1 PADQPAGGPAP
12 AGTATSDYRVTYGWA
27 VPSHRATVSHTVN
40 PPPLP
45 YLVEIH
51 TGDHGTENPG
61 YARISFYFRVG
72 FPTYNVQYVSQVL
85 TEGKGDPLPLEGNA
99 ALRVG
104 FVDANVRD
112 ENGHSTI
119 VFAAPTHIGF
129 RNLKSYGFAGDFEGY
144 VSYGLGIQVAP
155 NSDQVLPIRVGELRK
170 PDGRGGYLY
179 VVAVD
184 VRVG

>member
-1 PADQPAGGPAP
+1 MRTPPCILIVDDEPMNLHILFFFYCYGDHRDLHSFP
-12 AGTATSDYRVTYGWA
+12 TRRSSD
-27 VPSHRATVSHTVN
+27 
-40 PPPLP
+40 L

-51 TGDHGTENPG
+51 TGDHGAENPG

-119 VFAAPTHIGF
+119 VFAAPTRIGF

-155 NSDQVLPIRVGELRK
+155 GSDQALPIRVGELRK
-170 PDGRGGYLY
+170 PDGKGGYLY